1 MIGGW
6 PRGLILLG
14 AGADLSVRANRG
26 ARNDISRKMGTYY
39 MATLLFKVYFK
50 VRGGRASLSAGTS

>member
-1 MIGGW
+1 M
-6 PRGLILLG
+6 ILLG